1 VTEPLY
7 RSRPGGFDLQP
18 ASMPEAQRINAFVHA
33 SHGLSNSYLVSTPEG
48 RVVINTGM
56 GFEAPVHKRNFD
68 AVDPSPTR
76 YILLTQGH
84 VDHVGGVDL
93 FREEGTEVVAQAGNQ
108 TYQSEDGLLRAARG
122 RRSFF
127 AFAKAIRS
135 QARHDTG
142 ARGPVPTQS
151 VPVPTITFDDRYDF
165 TLGGMRFELIHTPG
179 GETTEAMVVWLPKH
193 EILFTGNVFGALWGH
208 IPNLVTIRGD
218 RYRDALTVVD
228 TIDRV
233 LALEPRLIVYGHHA
247 PIEGKA
253 LIREEL
259 LRLRGAVAYV
269 HDRTVE
275 YMNAGSD
282 VWTAMR
288 EIRLPPE
295 LEVGEGYGKVSWD
308 VRAIWENYLGWFHQ
322 RSTTELYGTPPSS
335 VHTDLVELAG
345 GPGALAER
353 AREKLAAGAPVEAL
367 HLVEIALGAAP
378 DHRASLDVAIAAH
391 ERLDGESENFWL
403 RSWLRHQ
410 IDRFSRARGGA

>member
-1 VTEPLY
+1 V
-7 RSRPGGFDLQP
+7 RDF
-18 ASMPEAQRINAFVHA
+18 IHA
-33 SHGLSNSYLVSTPEG
+33 SHGLSNSYLVSTSEG

-93 FREEGTEVVAQAGNQ
+93 FREPGTEIVAHAGNQ
-108 TYQSEDGLLRAARG
+108 TYQREDGLLRPARG

-142 ARGPVPTQS
+142 GGPVPTQS
-151 VPVPTITFDDRYDF
+151 VPVPTLTFSDRHAF
-165 TLGGMRFELIHTPG
+165 TLGDVRFELIHTPG
-179 GETTEAMVVWLPKH
+179 GETTESMVVWLPEH
-193 EILFTGNVFGALWGH
+193 GILFSGNVFGALWGH

-218 RYRDALTVVD
+218 RYRDAPTVID

-233 LALEPRLIVYGHHA
+233 LALEPELILYGHHA
-247 PIEGKA
+247 PIEGRA

-259 LRLRGAVAYV
+259 LRLRGAVEFV
-269 HDRTVE
+269 HDRTVLH
-275 YMNAGSD
+275 MNAGHD

-295 LEVGEGYGKVSWD
+295 LDVGEGYGKVSWD
-308 VRAIWENYLGWFHQ
+308 VRAIWESYLGWFHQ
-322 RSTTELYGTPPSS
+322 RSTTELYATPASS
-335 VHTDLVELAG
+335 VHGDLVELAG
-345 GPGALAER
+345 GPDAVAKR
-353 AREKLAAGAPVEAL
+353 AREKLEAGAPLEAL
-367 HLVEIALGAAP
+367 HLAEIALAAAP
-378 DHRASLDVAIAAH
+378 EHAASLDAAIAAH
-391 ERLDGESENFWL
+391 ERLDAESVNFWES
-403 RSWLRHQ
+403 SWLRHQ
-410 IDRFSRARGGA
+410 IEQLGRRRTRA